1 MIRFDT
7 LTPDD
12 VEKYKIRSEKAIN
25 GINMLLQDIP
35 QLLECNTIEG
45 KYTKIASY
53 LGLTENGDKISI
65 FKGELL
71 S

>member
-1 MIRFDT
+1 MRRFDT

-12 VEKYKIRSEKAIN
+12 IKKYKKRSEKAIN

-45 KYTKIASY
+45 KYTKIATY
-53 LGLTENGDKISI
+53 FGICG
-65 FKGELL
+65 F
-71 S
+71 